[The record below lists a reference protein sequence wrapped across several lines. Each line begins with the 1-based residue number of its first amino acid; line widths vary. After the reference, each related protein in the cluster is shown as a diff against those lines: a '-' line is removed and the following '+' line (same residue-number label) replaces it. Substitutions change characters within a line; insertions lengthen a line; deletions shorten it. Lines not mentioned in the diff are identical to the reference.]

1 MSTSHSPSPY
11 VKQNVPSMCLLAR
24 RILTGVDDDMATPA
38 NPFDGTQAYSITLTI
53 DRTNTA
59 DDTYDT
65 LAPVTVASVLLT
77 SSS

>member
-1 MSTSHSPSPY
+1 
-11 VKQNVPSMCLLAR
+11 MCLLAR

-65 LAPVTVASVLLT
+65 LAPVTVASV
-77 SSS
+77 